1 MFPLV
6 FLVLIFFAQ
15 YFTISETEIAQKENS
30 GKTILAPPPP
40 GDSQAVFLA
49 AQFALRDLAEPSFKR
64 SSSSCQ
70 ATERNGEDG
79 PLEMSLLHE
88 TCQGQVSSVRGLL
101 AILGTMPRFQLC
113 ASIQDFGLHWWL
125 ARPGVVG
132 SGTMGCESTQV
143 AQKAHTEPRTQSQAT
158 QCGGGQRQ
166 TQRGRKRFP

>member
-30 GKTILAPPPP
+30 GKTILAPPSP

-88 TCQGQVSSVRGLL
+88 ACQGQISPMWRPLSLAGAHSWNRSIVPSVASSLHIGL
-101 AILGTMPRFQLC
+101 ICP
-113 ASIQDFGLHWWL
+113 
-125 ARPGVVG
+125 
-132 SGTMGCESTQV
+132 
-143 AQKAHTEPRTQSQAT
+143 
-158 QCGGGQRQ
+158 
-166 TQRGRKRFP
+166 